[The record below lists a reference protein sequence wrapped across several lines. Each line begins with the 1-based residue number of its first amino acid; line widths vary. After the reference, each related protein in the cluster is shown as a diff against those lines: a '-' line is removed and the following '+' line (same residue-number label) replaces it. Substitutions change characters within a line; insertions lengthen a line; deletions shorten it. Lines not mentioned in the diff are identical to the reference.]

1 MTSENQLVEDHIREY
16 EARLKHID
24 ELFARASQVENQTPE
39 HQAELSD
46 LKQERAKLTEQMAQ
60 IKQLSAEE
68 WAKKGGPMVI
78 WDLVAQRLEK
88 LLERLE

>member
-1 MTSENQLVEDHIREY
+1 
-16 EARLKHID
+16 
-24 ELFARASQVENQTPE
+24 LFGLRQE
-39 HQAELSD
+39 H
-46 LKQERAKLTEQMAQ
+46 AKLTEQMAQ

-68 WAKKGGPMVI
+68 WAKKRGPMVV